1 MRLYPGYALKYFLLY
16 WTNLCRTI
24 LNESE
29 IQKVYMK
36 PILMKGTYLCHGE
49 NDYGIDVAILENL
62 VLDKPQLDFNQV
74 VPVGT
79 DKIFFNWTVSDW
91 NSPIYYFL
99 SVIHFFLTC
108 HILLF

>member
-1 MRLYPGYALKYFLLY
+1 MRVEL
-16 WTNLCRTI
+16 

-36 PILMKGTYLCHGE
+36 PTLMKGTYLCHGE

-91 NSPIYYFL
+91 NSPITDYFL
-99 SVIHFFLTC
+99 SVRHFS
-108 HILLF
+108 

>member
-1 MRLYPGYALKYFLLY
+1 MLKNCPKVECHKLIFRILLVVFIE
-16 WTNLCRTI
+16 T
-24 LNESE
+24 EV
-29 IQKVYMK
+29 QKVYMK
-36 PILMKGTYLCHGE
+36 PTLMKGTYLCHGE

-91 NSPIYYFL
+91 NSPITDYFL
-99 SVIHFFLTC
+99 SVSHFS
-108 HILLF
+108 